1 MPSPRACNM
10 LEIVSS
16 ESTLYQKT
24 DFRFYTVV
32 LNVCM
37 PHIFDYQ
44 MFKIHK
50 PDEPPLKSV

>member
-1 MPSPRACNM
+1 MPSPCACNM

-16 ESTLYQKT
+16 ESTWYQKT

-50 PDEPPLKSV
+50 PDEPPLK